1 MAYVWSVECPHDD
14 QGMVAPL
21 VTESGRIVLMC
32 DRGGEV
38 WLKRA
43 DIGSIQPATP
53 KAPDWQ
59 ASADVHVTPG
69 TTRWAQEADLDQL
82 STD

>member
-38 WLKRA
+38 WLKMTGGQEAKR
-43 DIGSIQPATP
+43 IL
-53 KAPDWQ
+53 Q
-59 ASADVHVTPG
+59 A
-69 TTRWAQEADLDQL
+69 AQEYDQ
-82 STD
+82 DC